1 MTTWETFTM
10 RRKEVPR
17 AGLLEAALEGRI
29 SNGQGARSMRV
40 SLRQFQRVKAR
51 FAAEGVAGL
60 VHRLRGRPSP
70 HRVAAAIH
78 ARAVALLQG
87 GTYAGLNDCHLTEKL
102 REVEGLPLSRST
114 VRRLRRDLGLAAT
127 RRRRGRQGR
136 MRRTPEAQMGAL
148 VQLDASLFPWLG
160 DRGPQLTL
168 HGAIDDATGICVAL
182 YFRPHEDLHGYATLL
197 RTLCTTY
204 GLPLALYG
212 DRLGVFVRNDAH
224 WTLEEELRGT
234 QDPTHFGRILQEL
247 GIGYIAAHSPQAKGR
262 IERFWQTLQ
271 DRLVSELRLR
281 GISTLEAANA
291 FLPIFLADLNPRFA
305 RVPADAAAA
314 WRPVPRDLAAVLS
327 CRYTRTVAR
336 DNTVRLGPRWV
347 QLPRRRSYAGRR
359 VEVREALDGRL
370 LVCIEGRC
378 VAAQPAPALDFILR
392 PRRGPSGDRR
402 ALRRAAASRLAAEAG
417 RYPPSAPTPKL
428 SSKRLVSSPRPAS
441 SSRPASP
448 PPRAT
453 ARAGKPS
460 PAHPWRHSTPYTP
473 RPRG

>member
-1 MTTWETFTM
+1 MTTWETLTM

-17 AGLLEAALEGRI
+17 AGLLKAALEGRI
-29 SNGQGARSMRV
+29 SNGQGARSMQLSV
-40 SLRQFQRVKAR
+40 RQFHRVKGR

-70 HRVAAAIH
+70 RRLAPEIH

-87 GTYAGLNDCHLTEKL
+87 AYAGLNDCHLTEKL

-114 VRRLRRDLGLAAT
+114 VRRLRRGLGLAAT

-136 MRRTPEAQMGAL
+136 MRRMPEVQMGAL

-168 HGAIDDATGICVAL
+168 HGAIDDATGTGLAL
-182 YFRPHEDLHGYATLL
+182 YLRPHEDLHGYATLL
-197 RTLCTTY
+197 RMLSTTY

-212 DRLGVFVRNDAH
+212 DQLGVFVRNDAH
-224 WTLEEELRGT
+224 WTVEEELRGT

-281 GISTLEAANA
+281 AIRTLEAANA
-291 FLPIFLADLNPRFA
+291 FLPTFLADLNPRFA
-305 RVPADAAAA
+305 RVPADAVAA

-370 LVCIEGRC
+370 LVFIDGRC
-378 VAAQPAPALDFILR
+378 TASQPAPAGDFLLR
-392 PRRGPSGDRR
+392 PRRGPSGDRPKR
-402 ALRRAAASRLAAEAG
+402 RRAAPSLPAVARG
-417 RYPPSAPTPKL
+417 YPPTTPKRTL
-428 SSKRLVSSPRPAS
+428 PSKRTASSPRRPAS
-441 SSRPASP
+441 PSRPASP
-448 PPRAT
+448 RPRAT
-453 ARAGKPS
+453 AAAKPS

>member
-17 AGLLEAALEGRI
+17 AGLLEAARAGKI
-29 SNGQGARSMRV
+29 SNAQGARSMRV
-40 SLRQFQRVKAR
+40 SLRQFQRVNVR

-70 HRVAAAIH
+70 RRLAAEIH

-87 GTYAGLNDCHLTEKL
+87 RYAGLNDCHLTEKL

-114 VRRLRRDLGLAAT
+114 VRRVRRGLGLPAT

-168 HGAIDDATGICVAL
+168 HGAIDDATGTGLAL

-197 RTLCTTY
+197 RMLCTTY

-212 DRLGVFVRNDAH
+212 DQLGVFVRNDAH
-224 WTLEEELRGT
+224 WTLEEELRGA

-281 GISTLEAANA
+281 GIDTLEAANA
-291 FLPIFLADLNPRFA
+291 FLPAFLADLNPRFA
-305 RVPADAAAA
+305 RAPAAADAV
-314 WRPVPRDLAAVLS
+314 WRPAPRDLAAVLS
-327 CRYTRTVAR
+327 CRYTRTVGR
-336 DNTVRLGPRWV
+336 DNTVRLGARWV
-347 QLPRRRSYAGRR
+347 QRPRRQSYAGRH
-359 VEVREALDGRL
+359 VEAREALDGRL
-370 LVCIEGRC
+370 LVFIAGRC
-378 VAAQPAPALDFILR
+378 VAAQPAPAADFVLR

-402 ALRRAAASRLAAEAG
+402 SRRHAAAQGLAAQAHG
-417 RYPPSAPTPKL
+417 YPPPAPPRTLLPK
-428 SSKRLVSSPRPAS
+428 RTASPAPPPAS

-448 PPRAT
+448 RPRTT
-453 ARAGKPS
+453 AVAGKPS
-460 PAHPWRHSTPYTP
+460 PAHPWRHSTPYT

>member
-29 SNGQGARSMRV
+29 SNVQGARSMRLSV
-40 SLRQFQRVKAR
+40 RQFHRVKAR

-70 HRVAAAIH
+70 RRLAAAIH

-114 VRRLRRDLGLAAT
+114 VRRLRRGLGLAAT

-148 VQLDASLFPWLG
+148 VQLDASLFSWLG

-212 DRLGVFVRNDAH
+212 DQLGVFVRNDAH

-305 RVPADAAAA
+305 RAPADAGAA

-347 QLPRRRSYAGRR
+347 QLPRRRAYAGRR

-370 LVCIEGRC
+370 LVFIDGRC
-378 VAAQPAPALDFILR
+378 AATQPAPAADFVLR
-392 PRRGPSGDRR
+392 PRRGPSGDRPKR
-402 ALRRAAASRLAAEAG
+402 RRAAQSLPAEAG
-417 RYPPSAPTPKL
+417 GSPPTTPKRTL
-428 SSKRLVSSPRPAS
+428 PSTRTASPRRPAS

-448 PPRAT
+448 RPRAT
-453 ARAGKPS
+453 AVAEKPS

>member
-17 AGLLEAALEGRI
+17 AGLLEAAREGKM
-29 SNGQGARSMRV
+29 SNVQGARSMRV

-51 FAAEGVAGL
+51 FAAEGMAGL

-70 HRVAAAIH
+70 HRLAAEIH

-87 GTYAGLNDCHLTEKL
+87 RYAGLNDCHLTEKL

-114 VRRLRRDLGLAAT
+114 VRRLRRGAGVPAT

-182 YFRPHEDLHGYATLL
+182 YFRPHEDLHGYALLL

-305 RVPADAAAA
+305 RVPADAIAA
-314 WRPVPRDLAAVLS
+314 WRPAPRDLPAVLS

-370 LVCIEGRC
+370 LVFIDGRC
-378 VAAQPAPALDFILR
+378 AATQPTPSADFVLR
-392 PRRGPSGDRR
+392 PRRGPSGDRPQR
-402 ALRRAAASRLAAEAG
+402 RRATPPLPAEAG
-417 RYPPSAPTPKL
+417 GAPPPTRIRTLP
-428 SSKRLVSSPRPAS
+428 SNRPAS
-441 SSRPASP
+441 APRRPPSSRPASP
-448 PPRAT
+448 RPQAPHV
-453 ARAGKPS
+453 AGKPS
-460 PAHPWRHSTPYTP
+460 PAHPWRHSTPFTP
-473 RPRG
+473 QPRG

>member
-17 AGLLEAALEGRI
+17 AGLLEAAMVGRI
-29 SNGQGARSMRV
+29 SNVQGARSMRV

-70 HRVAAAIH
+70 HRLATEIH

-114 VRRLRRDLGLAAT
+114 VRRLRRGLGLAAT

-160 DRGPQLTL
+160 DRGPQMTL
-168 HGAIDDATGICVAL
+168 HGAIDDATGIVAL

-212 DRLGVFVRNDAH
+212 DQLGVFVRNDAH

-291 FLPIFLADLNPRFA
+291 FLPAFLADLNPRFA
-305 RVPADAAAA
+305 RAPADAGAV

-370 LVCIEGRC
+370 LVFIDGRC
-378 VAAQPAPALDFILR
+378 AATQPAPAADFVLR
-392 PRRGPSGDRR
+392 PRRGPSGDRPKR
-402 ALRRAAASRLAAEAG
+402 RRAAQSLPAEAG
-417 RYPPSAPTPKL
+417 GYPPTTPKRTL
-428 SSKRLVSSPRPAS
+428 PSKRTASSPRRPAS

-448 PPRAT
+448 RPHAT
-453 ARAGKPS
+453 AVAGKPS

-473 RPRG
+473 RPRA

>member
-17 AGLLEAALEGRI
+17 AGLLEATLDGRM
-29 SNGQGARSMRV
+29 SNSQGARSMRLSV
-40 SLRQFQRVKAR
+40 RQFQRVKAR

-70 HRVAAAIH
+70 RRLASAIH

-87 GTYAGLNDCHLTEKL
+87 PYAGLNDCHLTEKL

-114 VRRLRRDLGLAAT
+114 VRRLRRSLGLAAT

-136 MRRTPEAQMGAL
+136 MRRTPAAQMGAL

-212 DRLGVFVRNDAH
+212 DQLGVFVRNDAH

-291 FLPIFLADLNPRFA
+291 FLPAFLADLNPRFA

-347 QLPRRRSYAGRR
+347 QLPRRRAYAGRR

-370 LVCIEGRC
+370 LVFIDGRC
-378 VAAQPAPALDFILR
+378 AVTQPAPAVDFVLR

-402 ALRRAAASRLAAEAG
+402 PRRRAVQPLATEARG
-417 RYPPSAPTPKL
+417 YPPTTPKHTL
-428 SSKRLVSSPRPAS
+428 PSKRTVLSTPRPAS
-441 SSRPASP
+441 SPRP
-448 PPRAT
+448 RVT
-453 ARAGKPS
+453 AGAGKPS

>member
-1 MTTWETFTM
+1 M

-29 SNGQGARSMRV
+29 SNVQGARSMRV

-51 FAAEGVAGL
+51 FASEGVAGL

-70 HRVAAAIH
+70 HRLAAEIH

-87 GTYAGLNDCHLTEKL
+87 PYAGLNDCHLTEKL

-114 VRRLRRDLGLAAT
+114 VRRLRRGAGVPAT
-127 RRRRGRQGR
+127 RRRRERQGR

-168 HGAIDDATGICVAL
+168 HGAIDDATGTGLAL

-197 RTLCTTY
+197 RMLCTTY

-212 DRLGVFVRNDAH
+212 DQLGVFVRNDSH

-305 RVPADAAAA
+305 RVPVDAAAA

-359 VEVREALDGRL
+359 VELREALDGRL
-370 LVCIEGRC
+370 LVFIDGRC
-378 VAAQPAPALDFILR
+378 LATQPAPAADFVLR
-392 PRRGPSGDRR
+392 PRRGPSGDRLAR
-402 ALRRAAASRLAAEAG
+402 RRAAAQSPAAEAG
-417 RYPPSAPTPKL
+417 GYPPTTLKRTL
-428 SSKRLVSSPRPAS
+428 SSTRTAAAAPRPVSSPRSVSSPRPV
-441 SSRPASP
+441 SSR
-448 PPRAT
+448 PRAT
-453 ARAGKPS
+453 AGAGKPS